1 MTDRATV
8 RLLLVLGLLP
18 VLLTPACAP
27 PPEPAAAPDAA
38 VAPAVDDPHSHA
50 RPWEVAVEHLALDL
64 AVDFERRVLSGRA
77 SLDVDNRA
85 GADTLVLDT
94 RGLTIERVTLDGGEE
109 TSFELG
115 EEDPLLGR
123 PLTIA
128 LRPGT
133 QVVHVDYATGAGA
146 DAVQWLAPE
155 QTAGGEHPFLF
166 TQSQAILARTWVP
179 LQDTPSVR
187 FTYDATVRVPRGLMA
202 VMSAENPTGTSAD
215 GVYRFAMPQP
225 IPSYLMALAVGDL
238 AFRAIDERTG
248 VYAEPSV
255 VEAAAWEFAETAEM
269 IDAAEALYG
278 PYRWGRYDLLVLP
291 PSFPFGGMENPRLTF
306 ATPTILAG
314 DRSLVA
320 LVAHE
325 LGHSWSGNLA
335 TNATW
340 NDFWLNEGFTV
351 YVERRLMEALR
362 GREYAEMLASLGRG
376 DLEATLDELG
386 RGDGSTA
393 LHLDLAGDDPD
404 EGMTDVAY
412 EKGYFFLRMLE
423 EAVGRERWDPFLRAW
438 FDDHAFES
446 VTSEEWLDYLRAEL
460 LAPADIDPESLH
472 LRQWVYEPGL
482 PVNMPRVETER
493 FAAVDAQAERWLA
506 GELEATALDPTD
518 WTTHEW
524 LHFVRGLPDDLTAE
538 RLAAL
543 DAAFGLTESG
553 NSEILAAWFVRT
565 IAADYEPAYPALE
578 RFLTGMGRRKFL
590 TPLYGALA
598 ETPEGRVRALAIYEK
613 ARPGYHPLAQSSID
627 ELLDVSE
634 PEEGGDS

>member
-1 MTDRATV
+1 MPDRTAL
-8 RLLLVLGLLP
+8 RPSAALGLLLG
-18 VLLTPACAP
+18 LLAAACAP
-27 PPEPAAAPDAA
+27 PLEPATVPAAATAA
-38 VAPAVDDPHSHA
+38 AVDDPHSYA
-50 RPWEVAVEHLALDL
+50 RPWEVAVEHLSLDL
-64 AVDFERRVLSGRA
+64 GVDFERRVLAGRA
-77 SLDVDNRA
+77 SLRLDRRTD
-85 GADTLVLDT
+85 ADTLVLDT
-94 RGLTIERVTLDGGEE
+94 RGLTVSAVTLDDGEAAA
-109 TSFELG
+109 FELG
-115 EEDPLLGR
+115 DEEPFLGR
-123 PLTIA
+123 PLTVA

-133 QVVHVDYATGAGA
+133 EVVHVDYATGPGA

-187 FTYDATVRVPRGLMA
+187 FTYDATVRVPAGLLA
-202 VMSAENPTGTSAD
+202 VMSAENPTETSAD
-215 GVYRFAMPQP
+215 GVYRFTMPQP

-238 AFRAIDERTG
+238 EFRALDERSG
-248 VYAEPSV
+248 VYAEPEV
-255 VEAAAWEFAETAEM
+255 VEAAAWEFAETGEM
-269 IDAAEALYG
+269 IDTAETLYG

-340 NDFWLNEGFTV
+340 DDFWLNEGFTV

-362 GREYAEMLASLGRG
+362 GREYAEMHAALGRR
-376 DLEATLDELG
+376 DLVDTIERIG
-386 RGDGSTA
+386 RDDPNTA
-393 LHLDLAGDDPD
+393 LHLDLAGHDPD
-404 EGMTDVAY
+404 DGMTDVAY
-412 EKGYFFLRMLE
+412 EKGYLFLRMLE
-423 EAVGRERWDPFLRAW
+423 EAVGRERWDPFLRRW

-446 VTSEEWLDYLRAEL
+446 VTSEAWLDYLRAEL
-460 LAPADIDPESLH
+460 LAPAGVDPESLH
-472 LRQWVYEPGL
+472 LRAWVYEPGL
-482 PVNMPRVETER
+482 PENAPEPRTER
-493 FAAVDAQAERWLA
+493 FAAVEAQAERWLA
-506 GELEATALDPTD
+506 GELEAAALDTAD
-518 WTTHEW
+518 WTSHEW
-524 LHFVRGLPDDLTAE
+524 LHFIRGLPDDLTAE

-543 DAAFGLTESG
+543 DAAFGFTGSG
-553 NSEILAAWFVRT
+553 NSEVLAAWFLHA

-598 ETPEGRVRALAIYEK
+598 RTPEGRERALAIYRQ

-627 ELLDVSE
+627 ELLGI
-634 PEEGGDS
+634 GGGGEDGS